1 MNEKSTN
8 NNNDTPVSAQQ
19 THTNDGPDIP
29 APGYP
34 ELIMMKIGVVKH
46 PYLYALLYVPFSN
59 YTTWFRLLIPHF
71 AGTGLLFLH
80 LSLYEYVCRRY
91 CDMDTDRCRSRRK
104 DIIFWI
110 SGFFMVLGI
119 RGKYREA
126 LTRKAVAAWEKGRE
140 ERIKQVEEA
149 STPAN

>member
-1 MNEKSTN
+1 
-8 NNNDTPVSAQQ
+8 
-19 THTNDGPDIP
+19 
-29 APGYP
+29 
-34 ELIMMKIGVVKH
+34 MMKIGVVKH
-46 PYLYALLYVPFSN
+46 LYLYALLHGIIILAS
-59 YTTWFRLLIPHF
+59 LL
-71 AGTGLLFLH
+71 
-80 LSLYEYVCRRY
+80 LYEYVCRRH
-91 CDMDTDRCRSRRK
+91 CDVDTDTCRSRRK

-126 LTRKAVAAWEKGRE
+126 LIREAVAAWEKERE